1 MTGTITAPEE
11 QEPASGT
18 SIDLPY
24 RPESASQARKL
35 VRTMLTEWSLDDLV
49 DDAVLAASEMVTNA
63 AKTGCHTAMTLQ
75 IIRTTAASVRILV
88 TDGCRVLPVRIKAGS
103 GDESG
108 RGLELVHKLTHGCW
122 GASLE
127 PLGKI
132 VHADLRVGGKP

>member
-1 MTGTITAPEE
+1 MTGTIIALGE
-11 QEPASGT
+11 QGPASGA
-18 SIDLPY
+18 SIELPY
-24 RPESASQARKL
+24 RPESASQARQL
-35 VRTMLTEWSLDDLV
+35 VRMVLAEWSLDDLV
-49 DDAVLAASEMVTNA
+49 DDAVLVASEMVTNS
-63 AKTGCHTAMTLQ
+63 AKTGCHTAMTFQ

-108 RGLELVHKLTHGCW
+108 RGLELVHKLTHGRW

-127 PLGKI
+127 PLGKT

>member
-1 MTGTITAPEE
+1 MTGTISALEE
-11 QEPASGT
+11 QEPTSGT

-24 RPESASQARKL
+24 RPESASQAREL
-35 VRTMLTEWSLDDLV
+35 VRTMLAEWSLDDLV
-49 DDAVLAASEMVTNA
+49 DDAVLVASEMVANS

-103 GDESG
+103 SDESG
-108 RGLELVHKLTHGCW
+108 RGLELVAKLTHGRW
-122 GASLE
+122 GVSLE
-127 PLGKI
+127 ALGKT